1 MATKTWIEMSPKNGL
16 IQKGSRKDEEGG
28 SPQFSDLTESSL
40 KDALKKTQRKKKV
53 ILEYILIFLLE
64 S

>member
-1 MATKTWIEMSPKNGL
+1 MATKTWIEMSPENGL

-28 SPQFSDLTESSL
+28 SPQFTDLKESSL

-53 ILEYILIFLLE
+53 ILE
-64 S
+64 